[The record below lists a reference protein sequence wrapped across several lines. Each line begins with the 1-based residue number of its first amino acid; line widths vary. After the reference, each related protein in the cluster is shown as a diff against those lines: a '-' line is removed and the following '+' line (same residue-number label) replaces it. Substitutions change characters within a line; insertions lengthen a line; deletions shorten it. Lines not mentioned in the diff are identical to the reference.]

1 MLFLLN
7 DVYDLFIIPFCKYSI
22 FGIKISLENGILKKI
37 LNVPNLYHSFNLI

>member
-22 FGIKISLENGILKKI
+22 FGIKIKFRKWNIKKNI
-37 LNVPNLYHSFNLI
+37 KCP